1 MTLKRLLAIALA
13 AVAAVVLFVAL
24 RPAGDEEDD
33 VDAAEP
39 TATRS
44 TATRTTE
51 TRAATTTTLPRR
63 PDVVRINVRG
73 GRPLGGARKLS
84 VRRGA
89 TVRIVVTA
97 DVADHVH
104 VHGFDLM
111 RDVRP
116 GRPARFRFRARL
128 VGRFEIELED
138 RGLPIA
144 ELEVRP

>member
-1 MTLKRLLAIALA
+1 MTLKRLLAIAVA

-24 RPAGDEEDD
+24 RPAGDEGGD
-33 VDAAEP
+33 VD
-39 TATRS
+39 TAGR

-63 PDVVRINVRG
+63 PDVARINVRG
-73 GRPLGGARKLS
+73 SRPLGGARKLS

-128 VGRFEIELED
+128 VGRLETERED
-138 RGLPIA
+138 RRVPIA

>member
-1 MTLKRLLAIALA
+1 MTLKRLLAIAVA

-24 RPAGDEEDD
+24 RPAGDEGGD
-33 VDAAEP
+33 VD
-39 TATRS
+39 TAGR

-63 PDVVRINVRG
+63 PDVARINVRG
-73 GRPLGGARKLS
+73 SRPLGGARKLS

-138 RGLPIA
+138 LGLPIA